1 MRRAVSAFRAW
12 LLQRLSAVVMLAYLL
27 FVLAH
32 FWLDPPNSY
41 QQWTQWLHQPAI
53 AIVTGVFFAA
63 LLLHAWVG
71 LRDVLM
77 DYVHPLAIR
86 LGLLTLLGLALLALG
101 LWAMRILLQVSG

>member
-1 MRRAVSAFRAW
+1 
-12 LLQRLSAVVMLAYLL
+12 MLAYML

-32 FWLDPPNSY
+32 FWFEPPNSY
-41 QQWTQWLHQPAI
+41 EQWTGWLHRPAI

-77 DYVHPLAIR
+77 DYVHPLTIR
-86 LGLLTLLGLALLALG
+86 IGLLTLLCLSLLGLG
-101 LWAMRILLQVSG
+101 LWVLRILLQTSA